1 MDFVL
6 ALHSHLPYVLHHGRW
21 PHGSDWLCEATLD
34 SYLPLLEVLD
44 RLSTEEVP
52 APLTVGLTP
61 VLSSQLADPDF
72 PPLLEQY
79 LEQRLATCEAAPAA
93 LTESGDRNLIP
104 VAAYWRDRLL
114 GLRARFR
121 RCDGDVVGDFR
132 RHADAGR
139 IELVSSAATHAFLPL
154 LGRDESIRLSLAL
167 GRADHRRA
175 FGREPDGLWLP
186 ECAYRPR
193 GPWAPLPDA
202 PRPGIRRGIEEHVAD
217 AGFRYCFVDP
227 HLAGAGTAFPG
238 SDWDAEPPLSGAAVP
253 ASPYRAIRISSAHRD
268 GQVLALL
275 RDPRS
280 SSQVWRRHGGYPGDE
295 WYLEFHKIRW
305 PGGLKFWRVSAPGSD
320 LGDKHPYQPDRALE
334 RAGAHARHFVGLLG
348 AIAAGHPDQVIA
360 VPFDT
365 ELFGHWW
372 HEGPEFLAQL
382 FRALRGHP
390 TLRPRTAGDHLRQLS
405 TTPRARRLA
414 AGSWGA
420 HGDFSMW
427 LNPETAWTWRRLW
440 QLEARFW
447 DLAPAALQQAGLEL
461 VLAQAAREL
470 LLAMSSDWQFIMT
483 TGAVTDYAVTR
494 FLGHCDQLDALLDGL
509 LPGASDNQIAAA
521 VSRSGQLN
529 RKDRL
534 FPEAAAAVA
543 AALAGSG
550 RIRL

>member
-1 MDFVL
+1 VDLVL

-44 RLSTEEVP
+44 RLHVEGVP
-52 APLTVGLTP
+52 TPLTIGLTP
-61 VLSSQLADPDF
+61 VLCSQLADPDF

-79 LEQRLATCEAAPAA
+79 LEQRLAACDAAPAA
-93 LTESGDRNLIP
+93 LAESGDRHLVP
-104 VAAYWRDRLL
+104 LVAYWRARLL
-114 GLRARFR
+114 GLRTLFR
-121 RCDGDVVGDFR
+121 RHDGDVVGGFR

-167 GRADHRRA
+167 GRVDHRRT
-175 FGREPDGLWLP
+175 FGREPEGLWLP

-217 AGFRYCFVDP
+217 AGYRYCFVDP
-227 HLAGAGTAFPG
+227 HLAGAGAAFPG
-238 SDWDAEPPLSGAAVP
+238 SDWEAEPPPSGSAMSP
-253 ASPYRAIRISSAHRD
+253 SPYRAIRISSAQRD
-268 GQVLALL
+268 GLVLALL
-275 RDPRS
+275 RDPVS
-280 SSQVWRRHGGYPGDE
+280 SAQVWSRHGGYPGDE

-320 LGDKHPYQPDRALE
+320 LGEKHPYQPDRAVE
-334 RAGAHARHFVGLLG
+334 QAGIHARHFVGLLDTL
-348 AIAAGHPDQVIA
+348 ARTHPDQVIA

-372 HEGPEFLAQL
+372 HEGPEFLAQV
-382 FRALRGHP
+382 FRALRGHAV
-390 TLRPRTAGDHLRQLS
+390 LQSRTAGDHLRGLA
-405 TTPRARRLA
+405 TPPRARRLA

-427 LNPETAWTWRRLW
+427 LNPGTAWTWRRLW

-447 DLAPAALQQAGLEL
+447 DLAPRALTQDRLQP
-461 VLAQAAREL
+461 VLDQAARQL

-494 FLGHCDQLDALLDGL
+494 FSEHCVQLDTLLDGL
-509 LPGASDNQIAAA
+509 LPGAPDNRITAAL
-521 VSRSGQLN
+521 SRAGELRQV
-529 RKDRL
+529 DRL
-534 FPEAAAAVA
+534 FPEVLAAVA